1 MPTGRLKALLV
12 KLGLCFERDA
22 DERLFEQSYVLG
34 KTAESQLFLIL
45 FCVFYYTFFVWDR
58 VIDPVHID
66 ATHMIRGLVVVPYSA
81 LAALLLRTAWGR
93 ERLEAIVLSVM
104 FAGLGGLVAIYAIL
118 DRGYENASL
127 GFFMMLMGFSSVFP
141 IRARFLI
148 PASLVSVAMVVGGHL
163 YADNARPGWL
173 IANMMAIGGGI
184 AFGAL
189 SAYIRER
196 GARQQFVTAQELAAA
211 RERVDDLLHS
221 MLPSDIVGRIQAGET
236 AIADAHGEVSII
248 FADLVG
254 FTEMSR
260 KISPSHLL
268 KVLNHLFSAFDIEAE
283 KLGIERIKT
292 IGDAYMAIGGLTRKP
307 GEDHAQ
313 NAAAF
318 AFALQSTVA
327 GYVQDLGY
335 PLAIRVGLH
344 IGPVVAG
351 VIGVRRPAY
360 DCWGEAVNLASRLET
375 MATPGSIVI
384 SESAYWRLR
393 PAFEIDSL
401 DDTELKGI
409 GRTKIYR
416 LKRERAVPLLES
428 ATGQLDDQLR

>member
-1 MPTGRLKALLV
+1 MPTGRLKTLLV
-12 KLGLCFERDA
+12 RLGLCFAQDV
-22 DERLFEQSYVLG
+22 DERLFEQSYVRG
-34 KTAESQLFLIL
+34 KIAESQLFLIL
-45 FCVFYYTFFVWDR
+45 FCLFYYTFFIWDR
-58 VIDPVHID
+58 VIDPFHVDAAHI
-66 ATHMIRGLVVVPYSA
+66 IRGLIVVPYAA
-81 LAALLLRTAWGR
+81 LATAVLSTAWGR
-93 ERLEAIVLSVM
+93 ARLEPIVLSVM
-104 FAGLGGLVAIYAIL
+104 FAGLGGLVAIYTIL
-118 DRGYENASL
+118 ERGYENASL

-141 IRARFLI
+141 IRARYLI
-148 PASLVSVAMVVGGHL
+148 PSSLISVAMVVAGHL

-173 IANMMAIGGGI
+173 IANLMAIGGGI

-196 GARQQFVTAQELAAA
+196 GARQQFVTSQELAAA

-221 MLPSDIVGRIQAGET
+221 MLPSDIVARIQSGET
-236 AIADAHGEVSII
+236 AIADVHGEVSII

-268 KVLNHLFSAFDIEAE
+268 KVLNHLFSAFDIKAE
-283 KLGIERIKT
+283 QFGIERIKT
-292 IGDAYMAIGGLTRKP
+292 IGDAYMAVGGLTRRP

-327 GYVQDLGY
+327 SYVKELEY
-335 PLAIRVGLH
+335 PLAMRVGLH

-360 DCWGEAVNLASRLET
+360 DCWGEAVNLASRLEST
-375 MATPGSIVI
+375 AVPGSIVI

-393 PAFEIDSL
+393 TRFEIDSL
-401 DDTELKGI
+401 EDTELKGI
-409 GRTKIYR
+409 GRTKIYC
-416 LKRERAVPLLES
+416 LNRERAVPLVE
-428 ATGQLDDQLR
+428 Q